1 MKFHLVVRICVKFF
15 FKQFPTTRWNF
26 IYHVTDFCDA
36 AFKLLTHDQLT
47 DGCHKATQQVL
58 VSFGKLV
65 SDLDKKGESVE
76 KVERCVVKLAGKLE
90 KVLVKPTGKLF
101 L

>member
-1 MKFHLVVRICVKFF
+1 M
-15 FKQFPTTRWNF
+15 
-26 IYHVTDFCDA
+26 
-36 AFKLLTHDQLT
+36 
-47 DGCHKATQQVL
+47 
-58 VSFGKLV
+58 SFGKLV